1 MNIGLGIGMEK
12 NLEKDVKN
20 IYNLFWIFIFGS
32 VAGWF
37 IEGLWTFLKK
47 GVLINHS
54 AVAIGPFNMAYGL
67 GAVVLTLLLYKR
79 TKDKA
84 WKLFILGFLGGTI
97 LEYIMSV
104 GMEFVLGFSAWNY
117 SAKFWN
123 LNGRVS
129 LLYSVCWGFLAI
141 IWVKVLPIFIR
152 FIKKMDFNIGK
163 KMTYVLIVFLVCDMI
178 FTYVALDRSREESKG
193 IPPANKFEE
202 VLDKS
207 FNKEF
212 LQNMFNNNWSK

>member
-1 MNIGLGIGMEK
+1 MEK
-12 NLEKDVKN
+12 NFEKDVKN
-20 IYNLFWIFIFGS
+20 IYNLFWVFIFGS

-37 IEGLWTFLKK
+37 IEGVWTFLKK

-67 GAVVLTLLLYKR
+67 GAIVLTLLLYKR
-79 TKDKA
+79 IKDKF
-84 WKLFILGFLGGTI
+84 WKLFLLGFIGGTI
-97 LEYIMSV
+97 LEYIMSA
-104 GMEFVLGFSAWNY
+104 GMEFALGFSAWNY

-129 LLYSVCWGFLAI
+129 LLYSVCWGLLAI
-141 IWVKVLPIFIR
+141 IWVKILPIIIK

-163 KMTYVLIVFLVCDMI
+163 KMAYVLIVFLICDML
-178 FTYVALDRSREESKG
+178 FTYVALNRSREENKG

-202 VLDKS
+202 ILDNT

>member
-12 NLEKDVKN
+12 KLEKDVKN

-79 TKDKA
+79 TKIRHGNY
-84 WKLFILGFLGGTI
+84 LYLVLSEEQSLNIL
-97 LEYIMSV
+97 
-104 GMEFVLGFSAWNY
+104 
-117 SAKFWN
+117 
-123 LNGRVS
+123 
-129 LLYSVCWGFLAI
+129 
-141 IWVKVLPIFIR
+141 
-152 FIKKMDFNIGK
+152 
-163 KMTYVLIVFLVCDMI
+163 
-178 FTYVALDRSREESKG
+178 
-193 IPPANKFEE
+193 
-202 VLDKS
+202 
-207 FNKEF
+207 
-212 LQNMFNNNWSK
+212 

>member
-1 MNIGLGIGMEK
+1 MEK

-37 IEGLWTFLKK
+37 IEGLWTFFKK

-67 GAVVLTLLLYKR
+67 GAIALTLLLYKR
-79 TKDKA
+79 TKDKVL
-84 WKLFILGFLGGTI
+84 KLFILGFLGGTI
-97 LEYIMSV
+97 LEYIMSL

-117 SAKFWN
+117 SSKFWN

-129 LLYSVCWGFLAI
+129 LLYSICWGILAI
-141 IWVKVLPIFIR
+141 IWVKLLPYIIK

-163 KMTYVLIVFLVCDMI
+163 KMTYVLTVFLICDMI
-178 FTYVALDRSREESKG
+178 FTYVALDRSREEDKG

-202 VLDKS
+202 VLDET

>member
-37 IEGLWTFLKK
+37 IEGLWTFFKK

-67 GAVVLTLLLYKR
+67 GAIALTLLLYKR
-79 TKDKA
+79 TKDKVL
-84 WKLFILGFLGGTI
+84 KLFILGFLGGTI
-97 LEYIMSV
+97 LEYIMSL

-117 SAKFWN
+117 SSKFWN

-129 LLYSVCWGFLAI
+129 LLYSICWGILAI
-141 IWVKVLPIFIR
+141 IWVKLLPYIIK

-163 KMTYVLIVFLVCDMI
+163 KMTYVLTVFLICDMI
-178 FTYVALDRSREESKG
+178 FTYVALDRSREEDKG

-202 VLDKS
+202 VLDET

>member
-1 MNIGLGIGMEK
+1 MVIGLGIGMEK

-54 AVAIGPFNMAYGL
+54 AVAIGPFNIAYGL
-67 GAVVLTLLLYKR
+67 GAIVLTWLLYKK
-79 TKDKA
+79 TKEEA
-84 WKLFILGFLGGTI
+84 WKLFILGFIGGTI

-178 FTYVALDRSREESKG
+178 FTYVALNRSREEDKG

-202 VLDKS
+202 ILDES

-212 LQNMFNNNWSK
+212 LQNMFNNNWSE

>member
-1 MNIGLGIGMEK
+1 
-12 NLEKDVKN
+12 
-20 IYNLFWIFIFGS
+20 
-32 VAGWF
+32 
-37 IEGLWTFLKK
+37 
-47 GVLINHS
+47 
-54 AVAIGPFNMAYGL
+54 MAYGL

-79 TKDKA
+79 TKNKA

-129 LLYSVCWGFLAI
+129 LLYSV
-141 IWVKVLPIFIR
+141 VKVLPTFIK

-163 KMTYVLIVFLVCDMI
+163 KMAYVLTVFLICDMI